1 MNLRFSIVAEAEIQ
15 AAAGYYESKEAGLGF
30 RFVEELNRAIKLILQ
45 FPNAWSP
52 LSKRSRRCPLRH
64 FPYHVIYS
72 VQQEI
77 VTIVTV
83 VHQRRDPER
92 WQTLIKDLEL

>member
-1 MNLRFSIVAEAEIQ
+1 MNLRFSLVAEAEIQ
-15 AAAGYYESKEAGLGF
+15 AAADYYESQEAGLGV

-52 LSKRSRRCPLRH
+52 LSKRSRRCPLRR

-72 VQQEI
+72 VQQDT
-77 VTIVTV
+77 VMIVTV
-83 VHQRRDPER
+83 VHQRRDPEK
-92 WQTLIKDLEL
+92 WQTLIGELDL